1 MAPKKIR
8 HPKGDVTVITHRYRA
23 RVVFLD
29 ELDASQRQ
37 RIRETFDAL
46 QAARQ
51 NWPDGFVAH
60 GDATHLRASDQAS
73 LVYRKHYRYGI
84 ESNPGDYPTHCTVR
98 LNFEPPLT
106 GDSAA
111 FAAAVQHDQ
120 IHFEYEPLQQAYEA
134 GRFEF
139 FGQPKSNLFSSSE
152 LHYVRLDFGVIGQA
166 IDLGSHGGM
175 AERGS
180 TKKCN
185 NRIAKL
191 GRPFT
196 FNIGWTID
204 RVRDVALDFAA
215 ESPRVR
221 RRLQLLRNWSHET
234 EQTLFPG
241 SPSSRD
247 PDGLRSSGRVRLA
260 VGRNR
265 LDRRQVRLHT

>member
-8 HPKGDVTVITHRYRA
+8 HPKGDVAVITHRYRA

-37 RIRETFDAL
+37 RIREMFDAL

-180 TKKCN
+180 TEKCN

-215 ESPRVR
+215 A
-221 RRLQLLRNWSHET
+221 
-234 EQTLFPG
+234 G
-241 SPSSRD
+241 
-247 PDGLRSSGRVRLA
+247 
-260 VGRNR
+260 
-265 LDRRQVRLHT
+265 